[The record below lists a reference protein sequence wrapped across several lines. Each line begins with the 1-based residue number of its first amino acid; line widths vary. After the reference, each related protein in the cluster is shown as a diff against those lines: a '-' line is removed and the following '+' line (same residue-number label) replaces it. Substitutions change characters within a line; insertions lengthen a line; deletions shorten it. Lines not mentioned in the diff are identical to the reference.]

1 MKMFIKKE
9 KQKKKKTLAGLEKN
23 PNPLIISI

>member
-1 MKMFIKKE
+1 MKKLIKKE
-9 KQKKKKTLAGLEKN
+9 KEKKKTLAGLEKN